1 MAYEIDDPS
10 HLSRMLEKWFLV
22 KHKGRLKGS
31 WGEAGAVLVEKCES
45 LTAPQPR
52 KFPPM
57 PLWKNLGWGQGPLP
71 LTLALWIDS

>member
-1 MAYEIDDPS
+1 
-10 HLSRMLEKWFLV
+10 MLEKWFLV
-22 KHKGRLKGS
+22 KHKGGLNGGQGKP
-31 WGEAGAVLVEKCES
+31 GAVLAEKCER
-45 LTAPQPR
+45 LKTPWPR